1 MGRRP
6 RSGVTWF
13 GDGYIGSTVSFDD
26 PRQSMPIRNTID
38 TPSAERAQQAV
49 ATVGPYAHREIA
61 ALEELTRAGCSCTP
75 TLLARKNER
84 QGSHMWIPG
93 GLMVYILM
101 EKLPG
106 VCLDTFFSLDRA
118 ERDGVRRSFQ
128 EAWEECRAR
137 GVIPKDRGSQN
148 LLWHRAARKCYI
160 VDFERWRRA
169 KPTDEW
175 DDSEYPLWDLAY
187 WRVGDGR
194 GAMEL

>member
-1 MGRRP
+1 M
-6 RSGVTWF
+6 
-13 GDGYIGSTVSFDD
+13 
-26 PRQSMPIRNTID
+26 
-38 TPSAERAQQAV
+38 
-49 ATVGPYAHREIA
+49 GPYADREIA

-128 EAWEECRAR
+128 EAWEYVVLASYRIHQGSSLPRECRAR

-148 LLWHRAARKCYI
+148 LLWHRAARK
-160 VDFERWRRA
+160 W
-169 KPTDEW
+169 
-175 DDSEYPLWDLAY
+175 
-187 WRVGDGR
+187 
-194 GAMEL
+194 